1 MGLTYVRLK
10 VKKSREA
17 AEAIAVKFLIDSG
30 AV

>member
-10 VKKSREA
+10 VKKSRET